1 MREDLAQEEKK
12 YWVGFNVFE
21 GIGPLRFKLLLD
33 YFETAEKAYKA
44 SVEELRKIG
53 LGEKLVLK
61 FEESRKNFDLDSYLL
76 RVSQLGIEVLISEDK
91 NYPKLLKEI
100 QDYPPVIYVKRRL
113 KSANTEKSS
122 SELQS
127 ASIFEKKAVAV
138 VGTRLPTAYGR
149 KVTEMMVEGL
159 VANGLVIVSG
169 LARGIDAIAHKHTIY
184 NKGLTIGVLG
194 CGLDKVYPPEHKGL
208 IEEII
213 KSGGAVISEF
223 PLGMDAVP
231 GNFPARNRIISGLS
245 LGVVVTEAAED
256 SGSLIT
262 ASHAAEQGR
271 EVFAVPG
278 PITSPMSKGTA
289 ELIKKGAKLVTGVED
304 ILEELG
310 IRGATGRKSTTGT
323 TGMELTEDEKKIL
336 EILKEGDLGIDDI
349 IRKSGLDSGKVGSL
363 LSIMEI
369 RGLIKNYNGVYS
381 LVI

>member
-245 LGVVVTEAAED
+245 LGVMVTEAAED